1 MIVLYRQH
9 LRVLQRLPVWL
20 IFGSRRSLITHMQSN
35 RLTRIQH
42 YLYTHGSTDIHALAQ
57 AMEISLPTV
66 RRDLQRLEESGVV
79 TRTHGGAM
87 LAESTGTELAFSIR
101 EISGL
106 MQKRTIANAAFT
118 FLRPH
123 SAVFLD
129 AGTTVL
135 QLAKRLQVTPLPLT
149 LFTNSL
155 AVAEVLF
162 GVEPVQVFMLGGR
175 LRHENKCVVGPLAE
189 QAIEGLWFDQ
199 LYLGGSAVQ
208 PDNTVA
214 TPDGDE
220 ARLNAS
226 MLRRSTEHVLLVDGT
241 KFGRHATYRVGALS
255 EMSHIVTDQ
264 GLSETWRARLQQM
277 DIPHTLVEGDEGE
290 G

>member
-1 MIVLYRQH
+1 
-9 LRVLQRLPVWL
+9 
-20 IFGSRRSLITHMQSN
+20 MQPD
-35 RLTRIQH
+35 RLTQIRH
-42 YLYTHGSTDIHALAQ
+42 YLYTHGSTGIHELAR
-57 AMEISLPTV
+57 AMEISLATV
-66 RRDLQRLEESGVV
+66 RRDLQRLEEIGVV

-87 LAESTGTELAFSIR
+87 LAESAGSEIAFSVR
-101 EISGL
+101 ETSL
-106 MQKRTIANAAFT
+106 LVQKRTIANAAFA

-208 PDNTVA
+208 PDNTLA

-226 MLRRSTEHVLLVDGT
+226 MVRRSTERVLLVDGS
-241 KFGRHATYRVGALS
+241 KFGRHATYRVAALS
-255 EMSHIVTDQ
+255 EMSHIVTDR
-264 GLSETWRARLQQM
+264 GLPEPWRLRLQKLDLPM
-277 DIPHTLVEGDEGE
+277 TLVEGDDGDR
-290 G
+290 GAA